1 MKTLL
6 LGAAGM
12 GAGLAVRTVQQPRTL
27 DPDPV
32 YHQSPAYPPKRKGE
46 LKPLGGVG
54 PTNYIVIVNFGTFG
68 ALRRAE
74 IFKAFL
80 MVAD

>member
-32 YHQSPAYPPKRKGE
+32 YH
-46 LKPLGGVG
+46 
-54 PTNYIVIVNFGTFG
+54 
-68 ALRRAE
+68 
-74 IFKAFL
+74 
-80 MVAD
+80 